1 MKDTQQ
7 KSQFYKTTLIEAMPL
22 IPRVSSS
29 PSWGSSKPETEA
41 ATAFVLAVLSPFQAD
56 TFSVPKTIYK
66 SSEHETIGFHSLSH
80 LSLSLSLTL
89 ALCLIVLLSLAETV
103 VAKHLAHAQVGD
115 QQWRSARCRTA
126 ACHALR
132 AGGDARGIRRSHVG
146 HNEVSLGLLLCFF
159 LPLLLLIM
167 RPFSLSN

>member
-41 ATAFVLAVLSPFQAD
+41 ATAFVLAALSPFQAD

-66 SSEHETIGFHSLSH
+66 SSEREAIGFHSFSH
-80 LSLSLSLTL
+80 LSLYLSLL
-89 ALCLIVLLSLAETV
+89 HFV
-103 VAKHLAHAQVGD
+103 
-115 QQWRSARCRTA
+115 
-126 ACHALR
+126 
-132 AGGDARGIRRSHVG
+132 
-146 HNEVSLGLLLCFF
+146 
-159 LPLLLLIM
+159 
-167 RPFSLSN
+167 